1 MAPEDPWWRE
11 RIPVDGA
18 SGQPLAARAQPGYY
32 PGFSTLA
39 QERFWDDATRNVVR
53 ARVDEVP
60 PIRFFSPAEAKLMA
74 AVLARVL
81 PQDDRDEE
89 HRIPILNY
97 LDERLF
103 ENRGEGYRYES
114 MPPDR
119 EAHRLGLTGIDAA
132 ARALHKK
139 PFLECSPREQEL
151 VLAGLHDGKAAG
163 GEDVWR
169 RMPAHRYFLFL
180 LKDACEAYYA
190 HPYAWD
196 EIGFGGPAYPRGYF
210 RLEHGL
216 PEPWEVDEQRYE
228 WRAPPGS
235 PSAEYKLVAGTSE
248 HHGSSKGG
256 TH

>member
-1 MAPEDPWWRE
+1 MARDDDHRRE
-11 RIPVDGA
+11 RLPVDGN
-18 SGQPLAARAQPGYY
+18 GEPLAPRPQPGYY
-32 PGFSTLA
+32 PGFSTLS
-39 QERFWDDATRNVVR
+39 QQSFWDAATRKVVVD
-53 ARVDEVP
+53 RVAKVP
-60 PIRFFSPAEAKLMA
+60 PIRFFTPDEATLMA

-81 PQDDRDEE
+81 PQDDRDER

-103 ENRGEGYRYES
+103 ANRGEGYRYES
-114 MPPDR
+114 MPPDG

-132 ARALHKK
+132 ARALHQK

-151 VLAGLHDGKAAG
+151 VLVGLHDGKPAG
-163 GEDVWR
+163 GDDVWR
-169 RMPAHRYFLFL
+169 RMPPHRYFLL
-180 LKDACEAYYA
+180 LVKDACEAYYA

-210 RLEHGL
+210 RLEHGE
-216 PEPWEVDEQRYE
+216 PEPWEVEERRYE

-235 PSAEYKLVAGTSE
+235 PSGEDKLVAGTSE